1 MEMRVGQITHY
12 YARISVAV
20 VDLEAELKLGD
31 WITILGHTTEFSQR
45 VDSME
50 VEHHKIE
57 SAGEG
62 ETIALKVQDYVRKG
76 DLLYKQAANT
86 S

>member
-76 DLLYKQAANT
+76 DLLYKQAAKT

>member
-1 MEMRVGQITHY
+1 METRVGQITHY
-12 YARISVAV
+12 YSRISVAV
-20 VDLEAELKLGD
+20 VNLDAELNLGD

-50 VEHHKIE
+50 VDHQKIE
-57 SAGEG
+57 SAGAG
-62 ETIALKVQDYVRKG
+62 DTIALKVQDYVRKG